1 MGEKIGLQNLVNKYQ
16 SDKWSKDLTTWS
28 QFIVMLFCLLTGADS
43 LREISG
49 GLYASL
55 GKLSLIDATAGC
67 RSTLSYANSKW
78 PYKLQEDFYYVIPEK
93 LNELSTTGVKTE

>member
-16 SDKWSKDLTTWS
+16 SDKGSKDLTTWS

-55 GKLSLIDATAGC
+55 GKAQSHRRNRGMSL
-67 RSTLSYANSKW
+67 Y
-78 PYKLQEDFYYVIPEK
+78 PE
-93 LNELSTTGVKTE
+93 LRQQQVAL